1 MGIVLNQSS
10 KNFVVTYLGFGVG
23 AINLLF
29 LYTYFLPNDYH
40 GLVSYILSTAA
51 IMMPILALGT
61 HNTIIKFYSSF
72 RTRNSINSF
81 LTLMLLF
88 PFLAIIPIGVI
99 GCFSYEMISNSL
111 SKENEIIKNY
121 VWLIYIAA
129 ICFAYFEIFYAWA
142 KVQMKSVFGNFMK
155 EVFHRV
161 GVLLLFIGIYYKWIT
176 VDDFIYGVII
186 IYILRVL
193 IMMGYAFALRRPVL
207 RFKKITNVSSIIKYS
222 LLIII
227 AGSVASIIL
236 EIDKF
241 MLGQYIVID
250 NIAFYGIAVY
260 IATVIGVP
268 ARSMHQITNPITAK
282 FLNDNDKE
290 SLKDLYKKSSINLF
304 IIGGFVFLLITLN
317 INELY
322 TILPEEF
329 RGGVLVVFLIGLAKL
344 IDNLIGNNN
353 AILFNSN
360 YYRIVLLLGF
370 ILAILAVILN
380 VVLIPV
386 YGIYGAAYATFI
398 SIVVYNICK
407 VGFVYIKFKMIPF
420 TLNTFKTIIVLG
432 AFICTFYFWE
442 FTFHPILN
450 IILKS
455 MFISLLYAIIVYRFN
470 LSDDITIIL
479 NKYIKK

>member
-10 KNFVVTYLGFGVG
+10 KNFVITYLGFGIG
-23 AINLLF
+23 AINVLF

-40 GLVSYILSTAA
+40 GLVGYILSTAA
-51 IMMPILALGT
+51 VMMPILALGT

-72 RTRNSINSF
+72 KTRNSINSF

-88 PFLAIIPIGVI
+88 PLLAMIPVGII
-99 GCFSYEMISNSL
+99 GCFSYEIISNLL
-111 SKENEIIKNY
+111 SKENEIIKDY

-155 EVFHRV
+155 EVFHRI
-161 GVLLLFIGIYYKWIT
+161 GILFLFIGIYYKWMS
-176 VDDFIYGVII
+176 VDVFLYGIII
-186 IYILRVL
+186 IYMLRTL
-193 IMMGYAFALRRPVL
+193 IMMVYAFALRRPIL
-207 RFKKITNVSSIIKYS
+207 RFKKLSNVSSIIKYS

-250 NIAFYGIAVY
+250 NIAFYGVAIF

-268 ARSMHQITNPITAK
+268 SRAMHQITNPITAK
-282 FLNDNDKE
+282 FLNDNDKVG
-290 SLKDLYKKSSINLF
+290 LKNLYKKSSINLF
-304 IIGGFVFLLITLN
+304 IIGGFVFLLIILN

-329 RGGVLVVFLIGLAKL
+329 RGGVLVVFLVGLAKL

-360 YYRIVLLLGF
+360 YYRIVLFLGF
-370 ILAILAVILN
+370 ILAILAVLLN
-380 VVLIPV
+380 AILIPI

-407 VGFVYIKFKMIPF
+407 VGFVYVKFKMIPF

-432 AFICTFYFWE
+432 TFICAFYFWE
-442 FTFHPILN
+442 FPFHPILN

-455 MFISLLYAIIVYRFN
+455 MFISLFYAIIVYRFN
-470 LSDDITIIL
+470 LSEDITIIL
-479 NKYIKK
+479 NKYLKK